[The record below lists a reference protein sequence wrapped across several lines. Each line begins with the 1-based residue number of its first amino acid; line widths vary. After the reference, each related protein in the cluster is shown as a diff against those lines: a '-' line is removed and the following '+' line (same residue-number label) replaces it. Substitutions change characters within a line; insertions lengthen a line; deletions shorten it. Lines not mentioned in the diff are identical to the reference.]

1 MAKATVKQLVRVP
14 ELFESHNH
22 HAYEQCVVAGNMIF
36 VAGQVGWDKD
46 KGVVSKE
53 FEPQVR
59 KAFADIRACL
69 NAAGADLAEFVS
81 MTVYVTDIAYGSEF
95 LCLRK
100 EILAGNYA
108 TSSLIGVNELF
119 HPDLLVEISAIAV
132 RDIA

>member
-1 MAKATVKQLVRVP
+1 MAGAPVKQPVRVP
-14 ELFESHNH
+14 ELFESHEH

-46 KGVVSKE
+46 KGIVSKE

-69 NAAGADLAEFVS
+69 NAAGADLGDLVS
-81 MTVYVTDIAYGSEF
+81 MTVYVTDIANGPEF
-95 LCLRK
+95 LRLRK
-100 EILAGNYA
+100 EILAGNFA
-108 TSSLIGVNELF
+108 TSSLIGINELF

-132 RDIA
+132 RGTA